1 MRSSNPILSR
11 RGAGRVDAQGTEAA
25 RPRPVGLPVGARRP
39 GDGPAGPY
47 AGFDAP
53 GPAERATAGSTPMTL
68 DDVVVRTA
76 ATLGTVALAAVLS
89 WTLLPVDRTGVA
101 RSYAVAVGCAL
112 VAFVLALVQ
121 TSRRT
126 PSPPLILGYAAFEG
140 VFVGVLSDVTSTYI
154 APGVVVQAVL
164 GTLTVFAGVLIAY
177 RMRWIRVTARFAGF
191 VLAAATGF
199 VLLTVADLLLSAFGG
214 GHGLGFGSGG
224 LGIAFG
230 VAGIVLGACFL
241 ALDFR
246 QVEDAVADGAPR
258 EEAWLAAFGL
268 TLTLVWIYLEV
279 LRVLTLLRGED

>member
-1 MRSSNPILSR
+1 MRTSNPILSR
-11 RGAGRVDAQGTEAA
+11 RGISRIDAPGTGVAE
-25 RPRPVGLPVGARRP
+25 PRPVGLSAGSPLP
-39 GDGPAGPY
+39 GDRPRSPY

-53 GPAERATAGSTPMTL
+53 GPAEDVPAGGRPMTL

-89 WTLLPVDRTGVA
+89 WILLPVDETGVA

-112 VAFVLALVQ
+112 VAVVLSLLQ
-121 TSRRT
+121 TFRRR
-126 PSPPLILGYAAFEG
+126 PSPVLILCYAAFEG

-164 GTLTVFAGVLIAY
+164 GTLTVSAGVLIAY
-177 RMRWIRVTARFAGF
+177 RMRWIRVTARFSGF

-199 VLLTVADLLLSAFGG
+199 VLLTVADLLFSAFGG
-214 GHGLGFGSGG
+214 GNGLGFDSGG
-224 LGIAFG
+224 IGIAFG

-268 TLTLVWIYLEV
+268 TLTLVWIYLEA
-279 LRVLTLLRGED
+279 LRVLTLLRGDD